1 MHGGRPSL
9 GLRRSKLAGR
19 ASSSRLNRRGRR
31 LRRRSIG
38 TGRPLIHS
46 YVHVLRIR
54 IRAQARARARV
65 GNVVLVP
72 RRKRIDKVERVPRL
86 RDGGEGRSARGMV
99 ARRLVEPRVFG
110 RKPVL
115 NGDVGQDLRR
125 GRGRRDKVRSGVRH
139 GPLRGAELL
148 DRRADGRRMALDAR

>member
-1 MHGGRPSL
+1 MHGGRQSL

-31 LRRRSIG
+31 LRRRIG
-38 TGRPLIHS
+38 TGRPLICS

-54 IRAQARARARV
+54 ARARARV
-65 GNVVLVP
+65 GNVILVP
-72 RRKRIDKVERVPRL
+72 RRKRIDKVERIPRI
-86 RDGGEGRSARGMV
+86 RDGGEGRRARGMM
-99 ARRLVEPRVFG
+99 ARHLVEPRVFG

-125 GRGRRDKVRSGVRH
+125 GRGRRDKVRPGVRH
-139 GPLRGAELL
+139 GPFRGAELL
-148 DRRADGRRMALDAR
+148 DRRADGRRMAPDAR